1 MKQFEFPNNGELL
14 DKLEKLVKEGLTYG
28 INLQSLLAKIESIR
42 NAMHDGIIRIVLL
55 GSFSDGKT
63 TAIAGLLGRLEDT
76 MKIDQDESSDE
87 LRVYRPLGLKKGFEI
102 VDTPGLFGTKEK
114 EIDGERIKFSD
125 ITKRYISEA
134 HIIIYVCDA
143 VNPLKDSHV
152 PVIKWILR
160 DLGKL
165 DSTIFVIN
173 KMDEAGYDMLDEA
186 DYEYGSKT
194 KKQNLISRL
203 RTTINLTPDEESRLH
218 LVCIAADPKG
228 KGLPYWFSREDDY
241 MKRSHIE
248 NLRKVITNVV
258 NDSDSDQLRGK
269 ATITSIKDIVTSTD
283 KAIDQTIKPLEKSL
297 PKAEEA
303 SKDMALEKKNLSG
316 ELDVARRSLMDDFD
330 SYRNNLISE
339 VKGASVDTFGE
350 ILETKVGIGGDG
362 KLSFSIFEREID
374 GILQGA
380 ANNIDSAIN
389 SSSITFERGFGE
401 QEKFFKGAV
410 QEGSKFLK
418 GIKIDNTQVLA
429 VRDTLFKGVKFK
441 PWGATNLAKNV
452 TKGFGWAAIGIN
464 IGMEAYDWYK
474 KWKQSKKLDEA
485 KTKVLGVLRESF
497 DKIDQSFRNREA
509 YLKNFAPQYI
519 ELEKELKDRENQIAT
534 LKQRVKDLEAYSSK
548 VKAFIDAEDAEYKE
562 V

>member
-203 RTTINLTPDEESRLH
+203 RTTINLTPDEESRLY